1 MFAMGKRGLSK
12 GATVELARG
21 PTSFAN
27 PPKLDRVSLRCV
39 KCGRPAP
46 ATDSTEILAWE
57 GGEMSLV
64 TDDPLMFPELTC
76 PLCKAQKSAPRDAES
91 D

>member
-1 MFAMGKRGLSK
+1 M
-12 GATVELARG
+12 
-21 PTSFAN
+21 
-27 PPKLDRVSLRCV
+27 DLRCS

-64 TDDPLMFPELTC
+64 TDDPLMSPELVC
-76 PLCKAQKSAPRDAES
+76 PLCKAQKTEDLQSNR
-91 D
+91 

>member
-1 MFAMGKRGLSK
+1 M
-12 GATVELARG
+12 
-21 PTSFAN
+21 
-27 PPKLDRVSLRCV
+27 DLRCS

-64 TDDPLMFPELTC
+64 TEDPLMFPELVC
-76 PLCKAQKSAPRDAES
+76 PLCKAEKTEERSLDAS
-91 D
+91 G

>member
-1 MFAMGKRGLSK
+1 
-12 GATVELARG
+12 
-21 PTSFAN
+21 
-27 PPKLDRVSLRCV
+27 V

-76 PLCKAQKSAPRDAES
+76 PLCRAQKNAPRDAES